1 MSEPLEMLL
10 ALPDQ
15 SLFGFPPTN
24 NPTPIPPT
32 HEPNSV
38 MHPFNIPDNLFVSAL
53 DPKVPLSIALTYAV
67 TIKLLNRFNK
77 SRNKKPWSIS
87 KTTPFG
93 VFVILHNIFLAVYS
107 AWTFWGMLGGMRRSI
122 LSPMGPMGWAGTAD
136 SFCRLHGA
144 PGPGNSVF
152 YDEASSTFVSAT
164 QGAAMVDGFPDKSQA
179 GRMWNEGLAYYG
191 WIFYLSKF
199 YEVLDTFIILA
210 KGKQSSVL
218 QTYHHAG
225 AMLCM
230 WAGMRFMSAPI
241 WIFVLVNSFIHAL
254 MYTYYTLTAFN
265 IRIPTIMKRT
275 LTSMQI
281 TQFVLG
287 GSYAMMH
294 SFVYYVAPVTVTRE
308 TAAPT
313 AGSAP
318 AAESLAA
325 GTFDSLKKLV
335 FGGEGD
341 GTQIPHGSLGAS
353 TTTETFYIT
362 QGCVAT
368 TGESF
373 AIWLNVL
380 YLAPLTYL
388 FVSFFIA
395 SYVKRSNAAHKSNG
409 KSSRRLS
416 SNVVMAEKAGW
427 DAAKSI
433 EKEVY
438 GGENMLNGSAIA
450 EDSPQRSNGKGRRR
464 A

>member
-1 MSEPLEMLL
+1 ML
-10 ALPDQ
+10 AMPDQ

-38 MHPFNIPDNLFVSAL
+38 MHPFNIPDSLFVSAL
-53 DPKVPLSIALTYAV
+53 DPKVPLSIAITYAV
-67 TIKLLNRFNK
+67 TIKLLNRLNK
-77 SRNKKPWSIS
+77 ARNKKPWGIS

-152 YDEASSTFVSAT
+152 YDEATSSFVSAT

-241 WIFVLVNSFIHAL
+241 WIFVLVNSFIHSL
-254 MYTYYTLTAFN
+254 MVSIPLDANFPSPRTN
-265 IRIPTIMKRT
+265 IRPR
-275 LTSMQI
+275 
-281 TQFVLG
+281 
-287 GSYAMMH
+287 YANPGLLVHLLHPH
-294 SFVYYVAPVTVTRE
+294 SLQHQNPNYHEAHPHQHADYTVR
-308 TAAPT
+308 P
-313 AGSAP
+313 
-318 AAESLAA
+318 
-325 GTFDSLKKLV
+325 
-335 FGGEGD
+335 
-341 GTQIPHGSLGAS
+341 
-353 TTTETFYIT
+353 
-362 QGCVAT
+362 
-368 TGESF
+368 
-373 AIWLNVL
+373 
-380 YLAPLTYL
+380 
-388 FVSFFIA
+388 
-395 SYVKRSNAAHKSNG
+395 
-409 KSSRRLS
+409 RRLIRH
-416 SNVVMAEKAGW
+416 
-427 DAAKSI
+427 DAL
-433 EKEVY
+433 VCV
-438 GGENMLNGSAIA
+438 L
-450 EDSPQRSNGKGRRR
+450 RRTR
-464 A
+464 HRHP